1 MRSAITLGIGLLIA
15 ATAPGL
21 HAQRDP
27 LASSNGNSVG
37 DQAGQTA
44 QQPAKPGTPAPAKP
58 AAQTPAKPASQAP
71 AKPAAQAPA
80 TQAPAKPA
88 AQTQAKPA
96 AQVPA
101 KPATTAASKPAQQA
115 AKPGMPA
122 PAKPATAAQVKPAAK
137 PAGKPGRKKGAAKAA
152 KAPVEKAAGP
162 AGAPKA
168 AAESE
173 VKAARRDPFE
183 SLLARTQGGKGTAN
197 LPPGKAGL
205 QVSTLRLDGIVRS
218 PNGMIAVVS
227 NPQSRTYFLREGDHL
242 YDGSVDKITMDGVS
256 FHEEGKDA
264 FGKPMER
271 QVNKRIYSTSS
282 GEQQ

>member
-21 HAQRDP
+21 YAQKDL
-27 LASSNGNSVG
+27 LASSSGNSAA

-44 QQPAKPGTPAPAKP
+44 QQPAKPGTPPPAKP
-58 AAQTPAKPASQAP
+58 AAQTPAKPTAQAPAKPTAQAP

-80 TQAPAKPA
+80 KPAGQSPAKPA
-88 AQTQAKPA
+88 PTGAGAKPA
-96 AQVPA
+96 APATA
-101 KPATTAASKPAQQA
+101 KPAATT
-115 AKPGMPA
+115 
-122 PAKPATAAQVKPAAK
+122 PAKAAAK
-137 PAGKPGRKKGAAKAA
+137 PAGKSGRRKGAGAGKP
-152 KAPVEKAAGP
+152 PVEKAAGP

-183 SLLARTQGGKGTAN
+183 SLLAHSQGGKGNPN

-205 QVSTLRLDGIVRS
+205 QVSTLRLDGIVRA

-242 YDGSVDKITMDGVS
+242 YDGSVEKITMDGVA

-264 FGKPMER
+264 FGKPVER